1 MGKTVRQLLAEIDS
15 EELTEWIAF
24 ERLEPFGSLMDDFR
38 AGQIC
43 ATVANYAGKVRK
55 EDAAAAQPGDFM
67 PTLRQTADR
76 KSDTQRPVLLADPE
90 AHARLIKATLF
101 GLIEEN

>member
-43 ATVANYAGKVRK
+43 ATVANYAGKVRN
-55 EDAAAAQPGDFM
+55 EEAAAAQPGDFM

-76 KSDTQRPVLLADPE
+76 KSDAQHPVLLADPE

>member
-24 ERLEPFGSLMDDFR
+24 ERLEPFGSHMDDFR
-38 AGQIC
+38 AGQVC
-43 ATVANYAGKVRK
+43 ATVANYAGKVRN

-67 PTLRQTADR
+67 PSLRQSTDR
-76 KSDTQRPVLLADPE
+76 KSDTQHPVLLADP
-90 AHARLIKATLF
+90 AAQARLIKASLF
-101 GLIEEN
+101 GMLEEN